1 MAPASPRRPAAPPD
15 RTDVAVVG
23 GGYTGLAAARA
34 LARRGIDVTVLE
46 RRTIG
51 WGASSRNG
59 GFVLPGFKPDVE
71 ALARTMGLAEAWRLF
86 ELSRQAVL
94 ALEALIAEEVIEC
107 GYVRCGTV
115 VLAARPGH
123 LAALARSRQLLRDQL
138 GHETTLLGPSELAA
152 EIGSTRYHGGL
163 LDPLA
168 GSVQPAAL
176 VHGLAAAA
184 ERAGARLC
192 EGTDVRRRRC
202 GMLEA
207 SSS

>member
-1 MAPASPRRPAAPPD
+1 M
-15 RTDVAVVG
+15 
-23 GGYTGLAAARA
+23 
-34 LARRGIDVTVLE
+34 
-46 RRTIG
+46 
-51 WGASSRNG
+51 
-59 GFVLPGFKPDVE
+59 LPGFKPDVE
-71 ALARTMGLAEAWRLF
+71 ALARTRGLAEAWRLF

-163 LDPLA
+163 LDRARGIGPA
-168 GSVQPAAL
+168 G
-176 VHGLAAAA
+176 G
-184 ERAGARLC
+184 AGARTRGGGD
-192 EGTDVRRRRC
+192 GTARGSARGRTCGASC